1 MQGAQSGFCRMIS
14 ALGANG
20 RVVNG
25 FVGPKITSVGVP
37 TAEPMCA
44 GPVSFV
50 IRTSATLMIAAASA
64 TLVLPV
70 STTGAFLVSS
80 ETSFETSTSAG
91 EPIKATL
98 APVAAN

>member
-1 MQGAQSGFCRMIS
+1 MQGAQSGFWRMIS

-25 FVGPKITSVGVP
+25 WVGPKITGVGGP

-50 IRTSATLMIAAASA
+50 IRTSATLIIAMSSA

-70 STTGAFLVSS
+70 STTGLFVVCC
-80 ETSFETSTSAG
+80 ETSLETSISAG

-98 APVAAN
+98 APVAAK

>member
-1 MQGAQSGFCRMIS
+1 MQGAQSGFWRMIS

-25 FVGPKITSVGVP
+25 FVGPKITNVGVP

-50 IRTSATLMIAAASA
+50 IRTSATLMIAVASA
-64 TLVLPV
+64 TLVWPV
-70 STTGAFLVSS
+70 STIGLFMVCN
-80 ETSFETSTSAG
+80 ETSFDTSISAG
-91 EPIKATL
+91 EPIKATHAPAL
-98 APVAAN
+98 AK

>member
-1 MQGAQSGFCRMIS
+1 MHGAQSGFCRIMS
-14 ALGANG
+14 ALGAKG

-25 FVGPKITSVGVP
+25 FVGPKITRVGVP

-50 IRTSATLMIAAASA
+50 IRTSATLMIAVASD

-70 STTGAFLVSS
+70 STTGVHLARW
-80 ETSFETSTSAG
+80 ETSFETSISAG
-91 EPIKATL
+91 EPINATV
-98 APVAAN
+98 APA

>member
-1 MQGAQSGFCRMIS
+1 MHGAQSGFCRIIS
-14 ALGANG
+14 ELGANG

-50 IRTSATLMIAAASA
+50 IRMSATLMIAVASA

-70 STTGAFLVSS
+70 STTGAFRARLQTCS
-80 ETSFETSTSAG
+80 ETSISAG
-91 EPIKATL
+91 EPIKHTL
-98 APVAAN
+98 APAAAK

>member
-1 MQGAQSGFCRMIS
+1 MHGAQSGFCRMMS

-25 FVGPKITSVGVP
+25 FVGQKITSVGVP

-50 IRTSATLMIAAASA
+50 IRTSATLIIAIASA

-70 STTGAFLVSS
+70 STMGLFVACS
-80 ETSFETSTSAG
+80 ETSFETSISAG
-91 EPIKATL
+91 DPIKATL
-98 APVAAN
+98 APALAK